1 MLKIGVLVSGGGTN
15 LQAIIDKVHG
25 KTGEIAVVIANN
37 ADAYGLTR
45 AEKCSIPTAVVLEKD
60 YTDVDAFN
68 QAIIDRLNAY
78 DVDLVVLAGYMKI
91 ITPDFV
97 QAFPNRIVNIH
108 PALIPSFCG
117 EGYYGMHVHNAVID
131 YGVKVTGATVHFV
144 NEQADGGPIIAQR
157 TVEVA
162 VDDTPE
168 SIQKKVLKIEHVLL
182 PWVVEQICLGRV
194 SVEGRKV
201 IIKQEDKK

>member
-25 KTGEIAVVIANN
+25 RCGEIAVVISNN

-45 AEKCSIPTAVVLEKD
+45 AQNSNIPTAVVLEKEFAD
-60 YTDVDAFN
+60 YEAYN
-68 QAIIDRLNAY
+68 QALIEVLKEHG
-78 DVDLVVLAGYMKI
+78 VDLVVLAGYMKI
-91 ITPDFV
+91 ITPSFV
-97 QAFPNRIVNIH
+97 SAFPNRIVNIH

-117 EGYYGMHVHNAVID
+117 EGYYGMHVHNAVIE

-144 NEQADGGPIIAQR
+144 NEEADGGPIIAQK

-162 VDDTPE
+162 DDDTPE
-168 SIQKKVLKIEHVLL
+168 SIQKKVLRIEHTLL
-182 PWVVEQICLGRV
+182 PWVVEQICLGKV
-194 SVEGRKV
+194 TVDGRKV
-201 IIKQEDKK
+201 RIK

>member
-201 IIKQEDKK
+201 IIKQEDEK

>member
-25 KTGEIAVVIANN
+25 RCGEITVVISNN

-45 AEKCSIPTAVVLEKD
+45 AQNSNIPTAVVLEKEFAD
-60 YTDVDAFN
+60 YEAYN
-68 QAIIDRLNAY
+68 QALIEVLKEHG
-78 DVDLVVLAGYMKI
+78 VDLVVLAGYMKI
-91 ITPDFV
+91 ITPSFV
-97 QAFPNRIVNIH
+97 SAFPNRIVNIH

-117 EGYYGMHVHNAVID
+117 EGYYGMHVHNAVIE

-144 NEQADGGPIIAQR
+144 NEEADGGPIIAQK

-162 VDDTPE
+162 DDDTPE
-168 SIQKKVLKIEHVLL
+168 SIQKKVLRIEHTLL
-182 PWVVEQICLGRV
+182 PWVVEQICLGKV
-194 SVEGRKV
+194 TVDGRKV
-201 IIKQEDKK
+201 RIK